1 MQYQPS
7 LNYQQQHNEAK
18 FSGMNLGDVMKV
30 IVMEEMSKLKMSK
43 EKPLDLTV
51 KPLNFTQKK
60 QAFNF

>member
-1 MQYQPS
+1 
-7 LNYQQQHNEAK
+7 
-18 FSGMNLGDVMKV
+18 MK
-30 IVMEEMSKLKMSK
+30 ITVMEEMSKLKMSK

>member
-1 MQYQPS
+1 M
-7 LNYQQQHNEAK
+7 NQQQHYGSK
-18 FSGMNLGDVMKV
+18 FSGMNLGDEMKV
-30 IVMEEMSKLKMSK
+30 VVIEEMSK